1 MADVQVHDPEPAPP
15 PAATATAPA
24 PARIH
29 TCDQPGCNQSYARIE
44 HLERHVKT
52 HTAPAGYLCKECG
65 KAFARSDVLRRHTKI
80 HSREA
85 TVTGDGGGLAKRVSQ
100 ACQSCAAAKVRC
112 NGGQPCE
119 RCSKLSRV
127 CDYETASSDPSTRPH
142 KRVRLQSEDVGQ
154 AAPSFEALPNR
165 STSVSSV
172 HDHVQLPP
180 SSSSTFDLGSSMPMH
195 SFPYPIDDGLDSTH
209 TGMSTFASSSAP
221 APAAVQHLAAPGSST
236 AQPSAA
242 SPALDNLLNL
252 VFQKQSAGT
261 TTLEDDLSAAFFLP
275 TDDNM
280 FWSQFLQSPAA
291 SLPSPARLGSSTSIP
306 PVADLGH
313 PASPPS
319 TASPSYRPRILIT
332 AAGLPSRHGSPH
344 PESPTAAAD
353 GEGDTARTA
362 AAAAAAAAQ
371 GGGGTASEWGLAWQ
385 PTGHESGV
393 RLDREASMSIL
404 AAPVVLDGRGPTLP
418 TCDEQVRI
426 ALLETLRFSQL
437 SDDEYH
443 ALYSTLARIPLP
455 VFDLLLSL
463 YFGHFHP
470 LVPLLHVPSFNPKKT
485 LGQLLLILLGI
496 GAVYAPISGALQ
508 LGRALVEVARRGIEH
523 LINRDNRLARSLPV
537 AQAQML
543 WSVMRWTGSART
555 IELASAFASVHTT
568 MLREQR
574 VFNES
579 QNRSPSDDSP
589 AAQWKAFVANE
600 ERRRTAMSCYLL
612 DGEAA
617 VLLRTAPCINSS
629 LLQTLL
635 PCDER
640 LWTAPTAEAWLEV
653 KASVREPVAISVV
666 LKHLSSDSATPLPAV
681 ISLSP
686 LAAHVLVQALHLNLL
701 HVHQLRK
708 SGMTNTD
715 LITTHVRRSL
725 SRLARGADEF
735 TPCFNSGGQ
744 PDDPAYYAAPRAWY
758 HLAQIA
764 TYVPLD
770 ELDAVARKSGDGE
783 ADTAREYWVKML
795 NTHTEHARTLALHAG
810 QLLCVLR
817 DYPTHSTHEPASLF
831 YAGLALYLYARS
843 SKPSTDASLAWSEPP
858 STGSLSSSTSTSKAP
873 ASAVQL
879 DAVLDDTASAWVAF
893 GGAAVIAS
901 PTMPGSVE
909 LAGDE
914 AARTALRAV
923 VKVLDARP
931 VWRVGRTFVAVLQR
945 MLAREESRQGNLHV

>member
-1 MADVQVHDPEPAPP
+1 MADVQ
-15 PAATATAPA
+15 
-24 PARIH
+24 
-29 TCDQPGCNQSYARIE
+29 CDQPGCNQSYARIE

-52 HTAPAGYLCKECG
+52 HTSPAGYSCKECG

-85 TVTGDGGGLAKRVSQ
+85 TVTGDSGGLTKRVSQ

-127 CDYETASSDPSTRPH
+127 CDYETASSDSSARPH

-154 AAPSFEALPNR
+154 PSSSLELLVSR
-165 STSVSSV
+165 SASVSSL
-172 HDHVQLPP
+172 HDHLQLPP
-180 SSSSTFDLGSSMPMH
+180 SSSAFDLSSSMPMH
-195 SFPYPIDDGLDSTH
+195 TFDQAPYSTDGGLEAAQA
-209 TGMSTFASSSAP
+209 GLSTFAGSSAP
-221 APAAVQHLAAPGSST
+221 PPSTIQHLAAPGPTTSHP
-236 AQPSAA
+236 AAA
-242 SPALDNLLNL
+242 SPALDNLLSL
-252 VFQKQSAGT
+252 VFQKQSAGS

-291 SLPSPARLGSSTSIP
+291 SLPSPARLGSSTSMP
-306 PVADLGH
+306 PVADLAH
-313 PASPPS
+313 AASPPS

-344 PESPTAAAD
+344 PESPPAAD
-353 GEGDTARTA
+353 GESGGAGARTA
-362 AAAAAAAAQ
+362 ATAQ
-371 GGGGTASEWGLAWQ
+371 SGGGTTASEWGLAWQ
-385 PTGHESGV
+385 PTGLESGV

-404 AAPVVLDGRGPTLP
+404 AAPVVLTDGGGPTLP

-470 LVPLLHVPSFNPKKT
+470 LLPLLHVPSFNPKKT

-508 LGRALVEVARRGIEH
+508 LGRALVEVARRAMEH
-523 LINRDNRLARSLPV
+523 LINRDNRLARSLPI

-543 WSVMRWTGSART
+543 WSVMRWTGSARA
-555 IELASAFASVHTT
+555 IELATVFSGVHTT

-574 VFNES
+574 VFNET

-589 AAQWKAFVANE
+589 EAQWKAFVANE
-600 ERRRTAMSCYLL
+600 ERRRTAMTCYLL
-612 DGEAA
+612 DGEAV
-617 VLLRTAPCINSS
+617 VLLRSAPCINSS

-640 LWTAPTAEAWLEV
+640 LWTAPTAEAWLQLKETI
-653 KASVREPVAISVV
+653 RDPVPISVV

-686 LAAHVLVQALHLNLL
+686 LAAHVLIQALHLHLH

-708 SGMTNTD
+708 SGLAAHTD
-715 LITTHVRRSL
+715 LITTHIRRSL
-725 SRLARGADEF
+725 IRLARGADEF
-735 TPCFNSGGQ
+735 RPCFSTGGQ

-783 ADTAREYWVKML
+783 ADTAREYWTKML

-817 DYPTHSTHEPASLF
+817 DFPTHSTHEPASLF

-843 SKPSTDASLAWSEPP
+843 SKPSTDASLAWSAASTQPP
-858 STGSLSSSTSTSKAP
+858 SAGSLSSSTSTSA
-873 ASAVQL
+873 ARTTAVQL
-879 DAVLDDTASAWVAF
+879 DAALDDTASAWVAF
-893 GGAAVIAS
+893 GGAAVIAD

-914 AARTALRAV
+914 AARKALRAV

-945 MLAREESRQGNLHV
+945 MLAREEGNVHA